1 MERSESDLFE
11 LEESVA
17 QQGID
22 WHRIETLYQSAH
34 PSTLT
39 VTDVITGLLIGTL
52 GGLISTND
60 EFREYCDS
68 VHQDASKNKSA
79 TFLGSRFSHKGDNI
93 DLSPGIDGVKKFI
106 DRHGDQCGPSFHR
119 VMFGHDPFS
128 LHGDNPFVIL
138 TEQHGFAKGTLKTVR
153 HLLGDTFSK
162 QGLPIPFHSYFDV
175 GSDSD
180 LGNLFAA
187 WSIEA
192 SKGTSL
198 SHNEAFGQLF
208 SLRAQDITGTI
219 ATAFFAKAYFKLF
232 GIEDPIRQCQFKLI
246 AYSTTFVSASIRFYM
261 KTGVPGINWPC
272 ILLLLKE
279 LWMFFRLNYRDI
291 KNLEQRTGLLVERNK
306 DLEIKVYEGGL
317 ALPSLSTAED
327 YFCEL
332 RRGEANLRRLF

>member
-1 MERSESDLFE
+1 
-11 LEESVA
+11 
-17 QQGID
+17 
-22 WHRIETLYQSAH
+22 
-34 PSTLT
+34 
-39 VTDVITGLLIGTL
+39 
-52 GGLISTND
+52 LISTND